1 MTNMTEHPSHG
12 RTPDSGRDDAPAA
25 FLWLLLGTW
34 SLFLLFAG
42 WMIGG
47 HLPGTYVVAGAL
59 LLMLG
64 LGDVRLAAVLG
75 LRCSSFPRND
85 GAGLVA

>member
-1 MTNMTEHPSHG
+1 MPHMTEQPYHG
-12 RTPDSGRDDAPAA
+12 RTPDSGRDDAPAT
-25 FLWLLLGTW
+25 FLWLLIGTW
-34 SLFLLFAG
+34 SLLLLFAG

-64 LGDVRLAAVLG
+64 LG
-75 LRCSSFPRND
+75 
-85 GAGLVA
+85 AGLGYALALLHDHQGERIED

>member
-64 LGDVRLAAVLG
+64 LG
-75 LRCSSFPRND
+75 
-85 GAGLVA
+85 AGLGYTLAILSDHQGARSAD